1 MPVLSR
7 VFLIRGILDLLK
19 GFAEEIEKL
28 DLGFRLCVQI
38 SISCSA
44 MRSM

>member
-1 MPVLSR
+1 VPVLSR

-28 DLGFRLCVQI
+28 DLEFRLCVQI